1 VDRKTIDALVA
12 DKRLHK
18 VNPSISRAEIMI
30 GRARKDLGAIPK
42 VVEASEEIAYTTAF
56 EAMFKATLALLAA
69 HGLRLGTIEQRKAAV
84 QFLRAT
90 LPSGLGSVL
99 AAFDKRRQRRNDLSY
114 DAGVVV
120 SRTDADEAL
129 KQATIL
135 IEAIGK
141 LVDPAIAEAKA
152 KAKRG
157 PGKDGPPSS
166 R

>member
-1 VDRKTIDALVA
+1 MDRKAIDALVA

-18 VNPSISRAEIMI
+18 INPSLPRAEVMI

-42 VVEASEEIAYTTAF
+42 IVEASEEIAYTTAF
-56 EAMFKATLALLAA
+56 EAMFKAALALMAV
-69 HGLRLGTIEQRKAAV
+69 HGYRLGTVEQRKAAV

-99 AAFDKRRQRRNDLSY
+99 AAFDRMRQRRNDLSY
-114 DAGVVV
+114 DAGVAV
-120 SRTDADEAL
+120 SRTDADEAS
-129 KQATIL
+129 KQAAIL

-141 LVDPAIAEAKA
+141 LVDPAVAESRAKDN
-152 KAKRG
+152 RG
-157 PGKDGPPSS
+157 KGRPPSS